1 MILSLKNTLN
11 VMDDDVTIDDFLI
24 EMSKII
30 SIELFED
37 SKEGKITQTPQ
48 VTTFSHASFFVR
60 RRRER

>member
-1 MILSLKNTLN
+1 MILSLKKTLEATH
-11 VMDDDVTIDDFLI
+11 DVTIDDFLI
-24 EMSKII
+24 EMSKNI

-60 RRRER
+60 RKRER